1 MSERGYG
8 VACCVIAVG
17 LALAGCEAAP
27 VAEVGRD
34 GLLLASGGDT
44 LFMASRGLSFTGVEP
59 GQLAVDALRGREL
72 THVFTRD
79 VRWGDPGFV
88 GLVAT
93 PSGQA
98 YFAVGGERRVGRW
111 DGVELSWIEMPG
123 PTSLAGYDESVW
135 AGSWDGDE
143 VVLFRVEGATLV
155 EVRREAGVSD
165 VGLVRVLPSGHA
177 VWSTGIDTAD
187 EVDETGAVVG
197 PATRDLVL
205 ARDGMTIT
213 VQAGGRDPLEGG
225 ITPTFASATGT
236 EVSEVF
242 RGTFVGAA
250 EGTFDDLDWVLAR
263 PVVVGWLSNGDPLV
277 ERVNCVLHFDGTSST
292 ERFCTEPSCREST
305 AIVHAGS
312 VFYDDGGRIY
322 ERPLR

>member
-123 PTSLAGYDESVW
+123 PTSLAGSDESVW